1 MMNYFLSTTLTKKR
15 KKFNSNNKLGS
26 VITALLFIRGIMS
39 KKGERIC
46 MLCKNTYQF
55 CPVCNPIDQLK
66 PTWYFCWCSQNCKD
80 IDDVTCAF
88 EDGRMTDI
96 EAKAKLDKLDLSRQE
111 YFGESY
117 KRSIASINKAK
128 PQYKK
133 IDVNKAKNKIQ
144 NVSTKNVIV
153 TETKEKVD
161 SNVE

>member
-1 MMNYFLSTTLTKKR
+1 M
-15 KKFNSNNKLGS
+15 
-26 VITALLFIRGIMS
+26 
-39 KKGERIC
+39 
-46 MLCKNTYQF
+46 
-55 CPVCNPIDQLK
+55 P
-66 PTWYFCWCSQNCKD
+66 W
-80 IDDVTCAF
+80 
-88 EDGRMTDI
+88 
-96 EAKAKLDKLDLSRQE
+96 E